1 MYFHN
6 SLSVYSY
13 NGTPKKLGLK
23 LPVFITK
30 FLQGTS
36 MNSQDFF
43 KRWKQL
49 GNEPSQESQKIF
61 TGKFP
66 CDSEAIKDTVSFV
79 IGCLN
84 GYTLQ
89 CFVAFR

>member
-1 MYFHN
+1 VFA
-6 SLSVYSY
+6 YSY
-13 NGTPKKLGLK
+13 NGAPKKLGLK

-49 GNEPSQESQKIF
+49 GSEPSQEMQKIF
-61 TGKFP
+61 AGKFP
-66 CDSEAIKDTVSFV
+66 CNSEAIKEIVSFV
-79 IGCLN
+79 TEYFNPYQILMI
-84 GYTLQ
+84 LILVS
-89 CFVAFR
+89 FVVL